1 MKDRWLQ
8 EEDYIIF
15 LFLTLVIAFSIIV
28 VIKINYPELNE
39 KREEGLVNIDNNS
52 KQYKIIINEVSIY
65 PEEAIEL
72 YNDNDIDVNLNG
84 YILSDKSGKTYKFP
98 NKIIPKK
105 GYLVITN
112 SELGFDINNSNEII
126 KLNYNGS
133 VVDSFYVNK
142 LVGNIST
149 GITNG
154 NKVYYKTITL
164 GSKNSDMT
172 FLGFSAVPEFSVN
185 GGYAKVGDK
194 VSLSTKD
201 NSTIYYT
208 VDGTFPTIQST
219 RYTGPITINKN
230 MIIKA
235 ISYRN
240 GYIESDI
247 VSRTF
252 ITDRVYDIPFI
263 SISTDNLNF
272 YNNYKSKEEQKMN
285 FEYYESDGSYGISF
299 IGDVKVSGWGTT
311 VLPQKNLGIYL
322 RKKYGANKLTYP
334 FFPNV
339 TYSFS
344 SLLLRGSGNDYNKV
358 HIKEGILA
366 SIIEKEID
374 LDIRTYQPVVVYL
387 NGEYWGIYSLM
398 EKLNADYLENK
409 YKIDKN
415 EVDLIKYYVD
425 VFDNY
430 KEKQTMV
437 NGTKKEYADLLNY
450 LDSHDVTD
458 ANVYN
463 YLKTQIDIQNIID
476 FWIVKCFYSD
486 RDYPY
491 NNIKI
496 YKSTNGKWRWMVYD
510 LDWCEFKGVMN
521 EFLFLNIKSPVEWV
535 KIIIKLKDNSEFREQ
550 YLMSLGKY
558 LKTTFKPDRVKKIID
573 EKTREI
579 ANEIPYHLQKWG
591 SNSFNALNVS
601 DWNNK
606 VNDLKNIYEKH
617 YNDIV
622 RNLKVK
628 FNLNDSEYN
637 KYFGGL

>member
-8 EEDYIIF
+8 EEDYIIL
-15 LFLTLVIAFSIIV
+15 LFLTLVIAFSIII
-28 VIKINYPELNE
+28 VIKINYPELND

-126 KLNYNGS
+126 KLNNKGL
-133 VVDSFYVNK
+133 VVDSFNVNK

-149 GITNG
+149 GIDNG
-154 NKVYYKTITL
+154 RKVYYKTTTL
-164 GSKNSDMT
+164 GSKNSSNV

-208 VDGTFPTIQST
+208 IDGSFPTNQSN
-219 RYTGPITINKN
+219 RYNGPITINKN
-230 MIIKA
+230 TIIKA

-240 GYIESDI
+240 GYIESDV

-252 ITDRVYDIPFI
+252 ITDRVHDIPFV
-263 SISTDNLNF
+263 SISTDSLNF
-272 YNNYKSKEEQKMN
+272 YNNYTKKEEQKMN
-285 FEYYESDGSYGISF
+285 FEYYERNGIYGISF

-311 VLPQKNLGIYL
+311 KLPQKNLGIYL
-322 RKKYGANKLTYP
+322 RKKYGVNKLSYP
-334 FFPNV
+334 FFQNI
-339 TYSFS
+339 TYPFS
-344 SLLLRGSGNDYNKV
+344 SLLLRGSGNDYDKL
-358 HIKEGILA
+358 HIKEGVLSNILD
-366 SIIEKEID
+366 KELD
-374 LDIRTYQPVVVYL
+374 LDKRTYQPVAVYL

-409 YKIDKN
+409 YNIDKKN
-415 EVDLIKYYVD
+415 IDLIKYYVD

-437 NGTKKEYADLLNY
+437 NGNKKEFANLLSY

-458 ANVYN
+458 TNVYN

-476 FWIVKCFYSD
+476 FWIAKCFYSD

-496 YKSTNGKWRWMVYD
+496 YKSPNGKWRWMLYD

-521 EFLFLNIKSPVEWV
+521 EFLFLNIKSSVEWV
-535 KIIIKLKDNSEFREQ
+535 KIINKLKDNSEFREQ

-558 LKTTFKPDRVKKIID
+558 LKTTFKPDRVKKILD
-573 EKTREI
+573 EKTKEI
-579 ANEIPYHLQKWG
+579 EKEMPYHLQRWG
-591 SNSFNALNVS
+591 SNSFNASNILE
-601 DWNNK
+601 WK
-606 VNDLKNIYEKH
+606 NDINSLKSKYEKH